1 MAPEILRSESLEE
14 TRRVGHALAE
24 RMAPGTTVALA
35 GPLGAGKT
43 TLVRSI
49 AEALGCQDAYVN
61 SPTFVVI
68 QEYAGRVPVYHVDAY
83 RLKDSDEFLELGGD
97 ELLRGDGIALIE
109 WADRIADVLPRDLVR
124 IEIVPTGESSREF
137 RVTGLPSP

>member
-1 MAPEILRSESLEE
+1 M
-14 TRRVGHALAE
+14 
-24 RMAPGTTVALA
+24 ALA

-49 AEALGCQDAYVN
+49 VEASRGARTPAIN

-68 QEYAGRVPVYHVDAY
+68 REYAGRVPVYNVDAY
-83 RLKDSDEFLELGGD
+83 RLKDSDEFLELGKDDCSAATASPSSNG
-97 ELLRGDGIALIE
+97 RSGSPTSCAG
-109 WADRIADVLPRDLVR
+109 PRP

-137 RVTGLPSP
+137 RGTGLPSP